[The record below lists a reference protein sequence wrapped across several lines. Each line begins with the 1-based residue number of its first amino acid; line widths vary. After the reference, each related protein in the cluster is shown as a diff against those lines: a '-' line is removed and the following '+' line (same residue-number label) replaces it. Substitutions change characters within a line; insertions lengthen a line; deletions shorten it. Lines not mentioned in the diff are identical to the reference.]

1 MTNFW
6 NIIVQSNTFNFA
18 ILLIMI
24 AIVLVKL
31 DIISIIEKIR
41 QSVISKIENANF
53 AKEDAQKQ
61 LNSAK
66 DTVKDLEVEI
76 SEQLQN
82 AKKNADTFVEQ
93 ISKNTQ
99 QQIEKLEEDIRKTV
113 FAEEKR
119 LSSKL
124 AKDVVTESVLQAENK
139 LSDIISQDKA
149 LQERLIE
156 ESLQELD
163 KVKI

>member
-61 LNSAK
+61 LNSGIFNFCLMK
-66 DTVKDLEVEI
+66 CMVKIVKVRVYL
-76 SEQLQN
+76 
-82 AKKNADTFVEQ
+82 
-93 ISKNTQ
+93 
-99 QQIEKLEEDIRKTV
+99 
-113 FAEEKR
+113 
-119 LSSKL
+119 SKL
-124 AKDVVTESVLQAENK
+124 LYFNLQ
-139 LSDIISQDKA
+139 DMC
-149 LQERLIE
+149 
-156 ESLQELD
+156 
-163 KVKI
+163 

>member
-76 SEQLQN
+76 SEQLQS